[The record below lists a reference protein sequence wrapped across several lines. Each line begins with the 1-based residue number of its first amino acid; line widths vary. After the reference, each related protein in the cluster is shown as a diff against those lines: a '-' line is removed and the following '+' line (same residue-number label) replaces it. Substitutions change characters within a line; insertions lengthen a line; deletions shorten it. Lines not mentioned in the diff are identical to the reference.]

1 MVGKVVENAAVE
13 VLYWKHWGERL
24 KIIPQ
29 TGGSLKVTM
38 TTREE
43 ALQYGMTF
51 PDVYQDMPF
60 HDTNWVLVRCKRNK
74 KAFLWTYEYQGSMRI
89 NIKVDP
95 AWRDFWRQTYESVI
109 PGYHQNKEHW
119 NTVILDGTIPDDDI
133 KRMIAESYDL
143 IAGRKRR
150 GTHVGNDKDGK

>member
-13 VLYWKHWGERL
+13 VVYWIHWGERP

-119 NTVILDGTIPDDDI
+119 NTVILDGSIPDDDI

-150 GTHVGNDKDGK
+150 GTHVGNDKDRK